1 MISLFKKASST
12 DAADYAE
19 IVARLA
25 RDVVTILSSRGV
37 SASTSAVYD
46 WLWNKGVHH
55 SDDAQSLADEYV
67 G

>member
-1 MISLFKKASST
+1 MVNGGGEQM
-12 DAADYAE
+12 DYDE
-19 IVARLA
+19 LVAKLTIA
-25 RDVVTILSSRGV
+25 VVSILSSRGV
-37 SASTSAVYD
+37 SYSSVYD